1 MSIRYESRRHAI
13 ADRLMAIYEWLTVTA
28 RKAVTR

>member
-1 MSIRYESRRHAI
+1 MSIRYENRRHAF
-13 ADRLMAIYEWLTVTA
+13 ADRVMAVYEWLTVTA

>member
-1 MSIRYESRRHAI
+1 MSIRYESRWDAI
-13 ADRLMAIYEWLTVTA
+13 ADRFMAVYEWLTVTA